1 MNCHDALAALHGY
14 LDGELDLSATLEY
27 EQHLRDCPACSK
39 TLADQKTLRTAMK
52 ADALY
57 YHAPENLRERVRL
70 DLHGHGAD
78 FGARVRWK
86 LAAAACLVC
95 GVGLGIVV
103 TLFALS
109 PSKQERLAQEVM
121 SSHIRS
127 LQVDR
132 ARLVDVRSS
141 DRHEVKP
148 WLTDKLDFSPP
159 VTDLAKQRFDLIGG
173 RLDYVDGRPV
183 ATLVYER
190 RKHVINVFIW
200 PDPAHEDSEPRHETR
215 QGFHLIHWS
224 GAGMTYWVVSDLT
237 LTELQEFVQELK

>member
-78 FGARVRWK
+78 FGARVRWN

-109 PSKQERLAQEVM
+109 PSRQERLAQEG
-121 SSHIRS
+121 HRS
-127 LQVDR
+127 VVLVAYGTYWYPWFVR
-132 ARLVDVRSS
+132 RLA
-141 DRHEVKP
+141 E
-148 WLTDKLDFSPP
+148 
-159 VTDLAKQRFDLIGG
+159 
-173 RLDYVDGRPV
+173 RP
-183 ATLVYER
+183 ANLWFMLR
-190 RKHVINVFIW
+190 NVF
-200 PDPAHEDSEPRHETR
+200 AS
-215 QGFHLIHWS
+215 
-224 GAGMTYWVVSDLT
+224 
-237 LTELQEFVQELK
+237 